1 MRDLEF
7 LTDHVIFK
15 LRFNQIYQLKTTLDG
30 LHGKDSNATS
40 ENILSPYGS
49 TTSSGGSSG

>member
-1 MRDLEF
+1 MAGNTTKLVFLLETH
-7 LTDHVIFK
+7 L
-15 LRFNQIYQLKTTLDG
+15 NG

-40 ENILSPYGS
+40 ENILSTYGS